1 MGPSSLYKNDVKKGA
16 PDEWLKIPAQ
26 TGLRAEILAKGSA
39 EIYKH
44 TSDSSTR
51 TTASPERLTSKRFL
65 PMKFGL
71 DLPPQ
76 QRVYGG
82 FFVYS
87 FCMGSLPPRLP
98 DLQRMM
104 QIEEGALG
112 FGLIGA
118 AAGTLVSLSFFGP
131 ILERIGYRR
140 SILTLIPLLAL
151 LYAIAS
157 FAGGPLAFFLLL
169 FPVGIVIGGIEIILN
184 LEADRT
190 EHMIGH
196 RIMNRAHA
204 FWSFGFFSAGIISA
218 LVAQSGLSPQ
228 THLFLMVP
236 LVIVGVA
243 LILGRFDPAPHRT
256 GTSDEKPP
264 QFAVPTMAIMVL
276 VAVTLSAMI
285 MEGAGIDWA
294 AIYMRDVFAVSP
306 FLSGFAVALGAGAQA
321 VTRFFADPF
330 VERYSP
336 TAVSRVLL
344 GVLGVGVLLVFF
356 APSDWLALVGFALMG
371 VGTSVIFP
379 LAMSAAAQ
387 LTDRP
392 APTNVAS
399 LAQISFVAFL
409 LGPPLLGYVA
419 EHFGIRWS
427 FGVGLPLV
435 ILSIVCAGALG
446 TKPLKHEVE

>member
-1 MGPSSLYKNDVKKGA
+1 
-16 PDEWLKIPAQ
+16 
-26 TGLRAEILAKGSA
+26 
-39 EIYKH
+39 
-44 TSDSSTR
+44 
-51 TTASPERLTSKRFL
+51 
-65 PMKFGL
+65 MKFGL
-71 DLPPQ
+71 NLPPQ

-104 QIEEGALG
+104 QIEEGPLG

-157 FAGGPLAFFLLL
+157 TADGPLAFFLLL

-190 EHMIGH
+190 EHMIGY

-228 THLFLMVP
+228 IHLFLMVP
-236 LVIVGVA
+236 LVIAGVA

-256 GTSDEKPP
+256 GTSVEKPP
-264 QFAVPTMAIMVL
+264 HFAVPTMAIMVL

-336 TAVSRVLL
+336 TVVSRVLL

-356 APSDWLALVGFALMG
+356 APSDWLALAGFALMG

-427 FGVGLPLV
+427 FGIGLPLV
-435 ILSIVCAGALG
+435 LVSIVCAGALG

>member
-1 MGPSSLYKNDVKKGA
+1 MENQA
-16 PDEWLKIPAQ
+16 N
-26 TGLRAEILAKGSA
+26 AKAIFS
-39 EIYKH
+39 
-44 TSDSSTR
+44 
-51 TTASPERLTSKRFL
+51 

-71 DLPPQ
+71 NLPPQ

-104 QIEEGALG
+104 QIGEGALG

-140 SILTLIPLLAL
+140 SILTMIPLLAV

-157 FAGGPLAFFLLL
+157 FARGPLSFFLLL

-190 EHMIGH
+190 EHMIGY

-204 FWSFGFFSAGIISA
+204 LWSFGFFSAGIISA

-228 THLFLMVP
+228 IHLFLMVP
-236 LVIVGVA
+236 LVIAGVA

-264 QFAVPTMAIMVL
+264 HFAMPTMAILVL
-276 VAVTLSAMI
+276 VAATLSAMI
-285 MEGAGIDWA
+285 MEGAGIDWS

-336 TAVSRVLL
+336 IAVARVLL

-356 APSDWLALVGFALMG
+356 APIDWLALVGFALMG

-392 APTNVAS
+392 AATNVAS
-399 LAQISFVAFL
+399 LAQVSFVAFL

-419 EHFGIRWS
+419 EAFGIRWS
-427 FGVGLPLV
+427 FGLGLPLV
-435 ILSIVCAGALG
+435 VLSIVCAGALG

>member
-1 MGPSSLYKNDVKKGA
+1 
-16 PDEWLKIPAQ
+16 
-26 TGLRAEILAKGSA
+26 
-39 EIYKH
+39 
-44 TSDSSTR
+44 
-51 TTASPERLTSKRFL
+51 
-65 PMKFGL
+65 MKFGL
-71 DLPPQ
+71 DLLPQ

-98 DLQRMM
+98 SLQRMM

-151 LYAIAS
+151 LYATAS
-157 FAGGPLAFFLLL
+157 FAGGPLEFFVLL
-169 FPVGIVIGGIEIILN
+169 FPVGLAIGGIEIILN

-228 THLFLMVP
+228 IHLFLMVP

-243 LILGRFDPAPHRT
+243 LVLGRFDPAPHRA
-256 GTSDEKPP
+256 GASDAKPP
-264 QFAVPTMAIMVL
+264 HLAVPTMAIMVL

-285 MEGAGIDWA
+285 MEGAGIDWS

-306 FLSGFAVALGAGAQA
+306 FLSGFAVALGAGTQA

-392 APTNVAS
+392 ASTNVAS

-427 FGVGLPLV
+427 FGIGLPLV

-446 TKPLKHEVE
+446 TKPLKHEVEQAGCG

>member
-1 MGPSSLYKNDVKKGA
+1 
-16 PDEWLKIPAQ
+16 
-26 TGLRAEILAKGSA
+26 
-39 EIYKH
+39 
-44 TSDSSTR
+44 
-51 TTASPERLTSKRFL
+51 
-65 PMKFGL
+65 MKVGL

-140 SILTLIPLLAL
+140 SILTMIPLLAL

-157 FAGGPLAFFLLL
+157 FAGGPLSFFLLL

-190 EHMIGH
+190 EHKIGR

-228 THLFLMVP
+228 IHLFLMVP
-236 LVIVGVA
+236 LVIVRVA

-256 GTSDEKPP
+256 GTSGEEPP
-264 QFAVPTMAIMVL
+264 HFAVPTMAIMVL

-285 MEGAGIDWA
+285 MEGAGIDWS

-356 APSDWLALVGFALMG
+356 APSDGLALVGFALMG

-399 LAQISFVAFL
+399 LAQVSFVAFL

>member
-1 MGPSSLYKNDVKKGA
+1 
-16 PDEWLKIPAQ
+16 
-26 TGLRAEILAKGSA
+26 
-39 EIYKH
+39 
-44 TSDSSTR
+44 
-51 TTASPERLTSKRFL
+51 
-65 PMKFGL
+65 MKFGL
-71 DLPPQ
+71 ELPPQ

-98 DLQRMM
+98 DLQRAMG
-104 QIEEGALG
+104 IEEGALG

-118 AAGTLVSLSFFGP
+118 AAGTLISLSVAGP

-140 SILTLIPLLAL
+140 AILTLLPLLSVF
-151 LYAIAS
+151 YAVAVL
-157 FAGGPLAFFLLL
+157 APGPLPLFLLL
-169 FPVGIVIGGIEIILN
+169 LPVGLAIGGIEIILN

-190 EHMIGH
+190 EHQIGH

-204 FWSFGFFSAGIISA
+204 FWSYGFFSAGIISA
-218 LVAQSGLSPQ
+218 AIAQTGLDFRLHMFLMIPVVLVA
-228 THLFLMVP
+228 
-236 LVIVGVA
+236 VA
-243 LILGRFDPAPHRT
+243 LILGRFNPAPHRT
-256 GTSDEKPP
+256 GTSTESTAR
-264 QFAVPTMAIMVL
+264 FAAPTLAILLL

-294 AIYMRDVFAVSP
+294 AIYMRDEFQVSP
-306 FLSGFAVALGAGAQA
+306 FIMGFAVALGAFAQA
-321 VTRFFADPF
+321 TTRFFADPF

-336 TAVSRVLL
+336 IVVARVLL
-344 GVLGVGVLLVFF
+344 AVMGIGTLLVFF
-356 APSDWLALVGFALMG
+356 ATADWMALVGFALIG

-387 LTDRP
+387 RTDRP
-392 APTNVAS
+392 AATNVAS

-427 FGVGLPLV
+427 FGIGLPLIV
-435 ILSIVCAGALG
+435 LSLAVAGALG
-446 TKPLKHEVE
+446 SKPLAHEVK

>member
-1 MGPSSLYKNDVKKGA
+1 
-16 PDEWLKIPAQ
+16 
-26 TGLRAEILAKGSA
+26 
-39 EIYKH
+39 
-44 TSDSSTR
+44 
-51 TTASPERLTSKRFL
+51 
-65 PMKFGL
+65 MKFGL

-76 QRVYGG
+76 QRVYAG

-104 QIEEGALG
+104 QIKEGLLG
-112 FGLIGA
+112 FGLIGV
-118 AAGTLVSLSFFGP
+118 AAGTLVSLGFSGP

-228 THLFLMVP
+228 IHLLLMVP

-264 QFAVPTMAIMVL
+264 QFAVPTMAIMAL

-294 AIYMRDVFAVSP
+294 AIYMRDVFAVPP

-321 VTRFFADPF
+321 VTRCFADPF

-336 TAVSRVLL
+336 TTVSRVLL
-344 GVLGVGVLLVFF
+344 RVLGVGVLLVFF
-356 APSDWLALVGFALMG
+356 APSDWPALVGFALMG

-435 ILSIVCAGALG
+435 ILSIVCARALG

>member
-1 MGPSSLYKNDVKKGA
+1 
-16 PDEWLKIPAQ
+16 
-26 TGLRAEILAKGSA
+26 
-39 EIYKH
+39 
-44 TSDSSTR
+44 
-51 TTASPERLTSKRFL
+51 
-65 PMKFGL
+65 MKFGL

-76 QRVYGG
+76 QRVYAG
-82 FFVYS
+82 FCVYS

-104 QIEEGALG
+104 QIKEGLLG
-112 FGLIGA
+112 FGLIGT
-118 AAGTLVSLSFFGP
+118 AAGTLVSLSFSGP

-157 FAGGPLAFFLLL
+157 FADGSLAFFLLL

-190 EHMIGH
+190 EHLIGH

-218 LVAQSGLSPQ
+218 LVAQSGLSPRI
-228 THLFLMVP
+228 HLFLMVP
-236 LVIVGVA
+236 VVTLGVVS
-243 LILGRFDPAPHRT
+243 ILGRFDPAPHRT
-256 GTSDEKPP
+256 GTSNEKPP
-264 QFAVPTMAIMVL
+264 QVAVPTMAIMAL

-294 AIYMRDVFAVSP
+294 AIYMRDVFAVPP

-321 VTRFFADPF
+321 LTRFFADPF

-336 TAVSRVLL
+336 TAVSRALL
-344 GVLGVGVLLVFF
+344 RVLGVGALLVFF
-356 APSDWLALVGFALMG
+356 APSDWLALVGFAMMG

-392 APTNVAS
+392 ASTNVAS

-427 FGVGLPLV
+427 FGIGLPLV
-435 ILSIVCAGALG
+435 ILSIACAKALG
-446 TKPLKHEVE
+446 KQPLKNEVE

>member
-1 MGPSSLYKNDVKKGA
+1 MRV
-16 PDEWLKIPAQ
+16 
-26 TGLRAEILAKGSA
+26 
-39 EIYKH
+39 
-44 TSDSSTR
+44 
-51 TTASPERLTSKRFL
+51 
-65 PMKFGL
+65 GL

-76 QRVYGG
+76 QRVFGG
-82 FFVYS
+82 FFVYA
-87 FCMGSLPPRLP
+87 FCIGSLPPRLP

-104 QIEEGALG
+104 QIQEGPLG

-118 AAGTLVSLSFFGP
+118 AAGTLVSLSFSGP

-140 SILTLIPLLAL
+140 AILSMIPLLAL

-157 FAGGPLAFFLLL
+157 FATGPLSFFLLL
-169 FPVGIVIGGIEIILN
+169 FPVGLVIGGIEIILN

-190 EHMIGH
+190 EHMVGY

-204 FWSFGFFSAGIISA
+204 FWSFGFFAAGIISA
-218 LVAQSGLSPQ
+218 LIAQSGLSPQ
-228 THLFLMVP
+228 IHLFLMVP

-256 GTSDEKPP
+256 GSSAEDPP
-264 QFAVPTMAIMVL
+264 HFTVPTMAIMVL

-285 MEGAGIDWA
+285 MEGAGIDWS
-294 AIYMRDVFAVSP
+294 AIYMRDVFEASP
-306 FLSGFAVALGAGAQA
+306 FLSGFAVALGAWTQA

-336 TAVSRVLL
+336 TAVARVLL
-344 GVLGVGVLLVFF
+344 GVLGAGVLIVFF
-356 APSDWLALVGFALMG
+356 APSGWLALVGFAMMG
-371 VGTSVIFP
+371 IGTSVIFP

-409 LGPPLLGYVA
+409 LGPPLLGYIA
-419 EHFGIRWS
+419 EYFGIRWS
-427 FGVGLPLV
+427 FGIGLPLV
-435 ILSIVCAGALG
+435 ILSIVCVGALG
-446 TKPLKHEVE
+446 TRPLKHEVE

>member
-1 MGPSSLYKNDVKKGA
+1 
-16 PDEWLKIPAQ
+16 
-26 TGLRAEILAKGSA
+26 
-39 EIYKH
+39 
-44 TSDSSTR
+44 
-51 TTASPERLTSKRFL
+51 
-65 PMKFGL
+65 MKFGL

-76 QRVYGG
+76 QRVFAG

-104 QIEEGALG
+104 QVKEGLLG
-112 FGLIGA
+112 LGLIGL
-118 AAGTLVSLSFFGP
+118 AAGTLVSLGVSGP
-131 ILERIGYRR
+131 IIERIGYRR
-140 SILTLIPLLAL
+140 SILTLIPLLSL

-157 FAGGPLAFFLLL
+157 FARGPLTFFLLL
-169 FPVGIVIGGIEIILN
+169 FPAGLAIGGIEIILN

-190 EHMIGH
+190 EHMVGY

-204 FWSFGFFSAGIISA
+204 FWSFGFFSAGIISS
-218 LVAQSGLSPQ
+218 LIAQSRLLPQ
-228 THLFLMVP
+228 IHLLLMVP
-236 LVIVGVA
+236 LVIAGVA

-256 GTSDEKPP
+256 GASEQKPP
-264 QFAVPTMAIMVL
+264 QVAAPTLAIMAL

-285 MEGAGIDWA
+285 MEGAGIDWS
-294 AIYMRDVFAVSP
+294 AIYMRDVFAVPP

-336 TAVSRVLL
+336 TVVSRVLL
-344 GVLGVGVLLVFF
+344 RVLGAGVLLVFF
-356 APSDWLALVGFALMG
+356 APSHWLALVGFALIG
-371 VGTSVIFP
+371 AGTSVIFP

-392 APTNVAS
+392 AATNVAS

-409 LGPPLLGYVA
+409 LGPPLLGYIA
-419 EHFGIRWS
+419 ERFGIRWS

-435 ILSIVCAGALG
+435 ILSIICAKALG
-446 TKPLKHEVE
+446 TKPLKHEVK

>member
-1 MGPSSLYKNDVKKGA
+1 M
-16 PDEWLKIPAQ
+16 
-26 TGLRAEILAKGSA
+26 R
-39 EIYKH
+39 
-44 TSDSSTR
+44 
-51 TTASPERLTSKRFL
+51 
-65 PMKFGL
+65 FGL

-98 DLQRMM
+98 DIQRIMG
-104 QIEEGALG
+104 IEEGALG
-112 FGLIGA
+112 LGLIGA

-140 SILTLIPLLAL
+140 AILALIPLCAL
-151 LYAIAS
+151 LYAVATL
-157 FAGGPLAFFLLL
+157 ATGPVMFFVLL
-169 FPVGIVIGGIEIILN
+169 FPVGFVIGGIEIILN

-190 EHMIGH
+190 EHAIGH

-204 FWSFGFFSAGIISA
+204 FWSFGFFSAGIVSA
-218 LVAQSGLSPQ
+218 LIAQTGLGVRE
-228 THLFLMVP
+228 HLFLMVP
-236 LVIVGVA
+236 LVVIGVA
-243 LILGRFDPAPHRT
+243 LILGRFDPAPHRS
-256 GTSDEKPP
+256 GGSDEKPP
-264 QFAVPTMAIMVL
+264 RFAIPTLAIMVL

-285 MEGAGIDWA
+285 MEGAGIDWS
-294 AIYMRDVFAVSP
+294 AIYMRDIFGSSP
-306 FLSGFAVALGAGAQA
+306 FLAGFAVALGAGTQA

-336 TAVSRVLL
+336 TLVSRVLL
-344 GVLGVGVLLVFF
+344 GVLGIGVLVVYF
-356 APSDWLALVGFALMG
+356 ATSDWMALLGFALMG

-387 LTDRP
+387 RTDRP
-392 APTNVAS
+392 AATNVAS

-427 FGVGLPLV
+427 FGIGLPLV
-435 ILSIVCAGALG
+435 VLSLLCAGALG
-446 TKPLKHEVE
+446 SKPLKHEVD

>member
-1 MGPSSLYKNDVKKGA
+1 M
-16 PDEWLKIPAQ
+16 
-26 TGLRAEILAKGSA
+26 R
-39 EIYKH
+39 
-44 TSDSSTR
+44 
-51 TTASPERLTSKRFL
+51 
-65 PMKFGL
+65 FGL
-71 DLPPQ
+71 NLPPQ

-104 QIEEGALG
+104 QIGAGALG

-118 AAGTLVSLSFFGP
+118 AAGLLVSLSFSGP

-140 SILTLIPLLAL
+140 SILILIPLLAL

-157 FAGGPLAFFLLL
+157 LAGGPLVFFLLL
-169 FPVGIVIGGIEIILN
+169 FPVGLVMGGIEIILN

-218 LVAQSGLSPQ
+218 LIAQSGLSPHIQ
-228 THLFLMVP
+228 LFLMVP
-236 LVIVGVA
+236 LVTAGVA

-264 QFAVPTMAIMVL
+264 HFAVPTMAILVL

-356 APSDWLALVGFALMG
+356 APNDWLALVGFALMG

-392 APTNVAS
+392 AATNVAS

-419 EHFGIRWS
+419 ERFGIRWS
-427 FGVGLPLV
+427 YGVGLPLV
-435 ILSIVCAGALG
+435 ILSFICAGSLG

>member
-1 MGPSSLYKNDVKKGA
+1 
-16 PDEWLKIPAQ
+16 
-26 TGLRAEILAKGSA
+26 
-39 EIYKH
+39 
-44 TSDSSTR
+44 
-51 TTASPERLTSKRFL
+51 
-65 PMKFGL
+65 MKFGL

-104 QIEEGALG
+104 RIEEGALG

-131 ILERIGYRR
+131 ILEHIGYRR

-228 THLFLMVP
+228 IHLFLMVP

-256 GTSDEKPP
+256 GTSDETPP
-264 QFAVPTMAIMVL
+264 RFAVPTMAIMVL

-446 TKPLKHEVE
+446 TKTLKREIE

>member
-1 MGPSSLYKNDVKKGA
+1 
-16 PDEWLKIPAQ
+16 
-26 TGLRAEILAKGSA
+26 
-39 EIYKH
+39 
-44 TSDSSTR
+44 
-51 TTASPERLTSKRFL
+51 
-65 PMKFGL
+65 MKVGL

-104 QIEEGALG
+104 QIEEGPLG

-118 AAGTLVSLSFFGP
+118 AAGTLVSLSFFGR

-140 SILTLIPLLAL
+140 SILTMIPLLAV

-157 FAGGPLAFFLLL
+157 FAVGPLSFFLLL

-190 EHMIGH
+190 EHKIGR

-228 THLFLMVP
+228 VHMFLMVP
-236 LVIVGVA
+236 LVIVGVV

-256 GTSDEKPP
+256 GISDEKPP
-264 QFAVPTMAIMVL
+264 HFAVPTMAIMVL

-336 TAVSRVLL
+336 TVVSRVLL
-344 GVLGVGVLLVFF
+344 GVLGLGVLLVFF
-356 APSDWLALVGFALMG
+356 APSAGLALVGFALMG

-399 LAQISFVAFL
+399 LAQVSFVAFL
-409 LGPPLLGYVA
+409 LGPPLLGYIA

-435 ILSIVCAGALG
+435 ILSIVCAGVVG
-446 TKPLKHEVE
+446 KKPLKHEVE

>member
-1 MGPSSLYKNDVKKGA
+1 MSGLLGHAILQP
-16 PDEWLKIPAQ
+16 IPFAI
-26 TGLRAEILAKGSA
+26 TGSMLRQAE
-39 EIYKH
+39 
-44 TSDSSTR
+44 
-51 TTASPERLTSKRFL
+51 TSKESL
-65 PMKFGL
+65 PKRFGL
-71 DLPPQ
+71 ELPPE
-76 QRVYGG
+76 QRVFGG
-82 FFVYS
+82 FFIYS

-104 QIEEGALG
+104 RIEEGALG

-118 AAGTLVSLSFFGP
+118 AAGTLVSLSFFGR

-157 FAGGPLAFFLLL
+157 LAGGPLSFFLLL
-169 FPVGIVIGGIEIILN
+169 FPVGLGIGGVEIILN

-190 EHMIGH
+190 EHMIGY

-204 FWSFGFFSAGIISA
+204 FWSFGFFSSGIVSS
-218 LVAQSGLSPQ
+218 LVAQLGISPQ
-228 THLFLMVP
+228 IHLFLMIPV
-236 LVIVGVA
+236 VIVGVA
-243 LILGRFDPAPHRT
+243 LILGRFDPAPHRA
-256 GTSDEKPP
+256 GASAEEPP
-264 QFAVPTMAIMVL
+264 HFAAPTTAILVL

-285 MEGAGIDWA
+285 MEGAGIDWS

-306 FLSGFAVALGAGAQA
+306 FLSGFAVAIGAGAQA

-336 TAVSRVLL
+336 IAVSRVLL
-344 GVLGVGVLLVFF
+344 AVLWLGVLLVFF
-356 APSDWLALVGFALMG
+356 ASTDWLALIGFALMG

-427 FGVGLPLV
+427 FGLGLPLV
-435 ILSIVCAGALG
+435 ILSFICAGALG
-446 TKPLKHEVE
+446 TKPIKHEVE